1 MKNAAL
7 KSRSRSTKTNPI
19 VRKKVVTLVPGPSA
33 STLKKYEKLKASLRG
48 MGRVLVAFSG
58 GVDSS
63 LLLKA
68 AADVLGNDALAV
80 MAVSETYPAEETAK
94 AERLARKMKVP
105 FRLIHTAELEDP
117 EFRKNPPDRCYH
129 CKRELFG
136 RLAAIAAGEGIPS
149 VLDGSNHD
157 DRLDFRPGT
166 KAAAELGVRSP
177 LKEAGLTKSEIR
189 ELSFKEGLPTWDK
202 PSLACLASRFPYYS
216 RIEKESLRRIGEAE
230 AFLRRLGFRQIRVRH
245 HDAIARIEIEL
256 AEFPKILRK
265 GTPEKIVK
273 CFHRLGYAYV
283 TLDLQGYR
291 TGSMNETLGG
301 SDRAV

>member
-1 MKNAAL
+1 MKNTAL
-7 KSRSRSTKTNPI
+7 KPRRRSTKTNPI
-19 VRKKVVTLVPGPSA
+19 VRKKAASRAPGPSA
-33 STLKKYEKLKASLRG
+33 VTLKKYEELKTALRG

-68 AADVLGNDALAV
+68 AAEALDKDVLAV

-94 AERLARKMKVP
+94 AERLARKMKAR
-105 FRLIHTAELEDP
+105 FRLIHTAELENP

-136 RLAAIAAGEGIPS
+136 RLAAIAAEEGIPF

-189 ELSFKEGLPTWDK
+189 ELSFEKDLPTWDK
-202 PSLACLASRFPYYS
+202 PSLACLASRFPYYT

-230 AFLRRLGFRQIRVRH
+230 AFLRKLGFPA
-245 HDAIARIEIEL
+245 D
-256 AEFPKILRK
+256 P
-265 GTPEKIVK
+265 GPPP
-273 CFHRLGYAYV
+273 
-283 TLDLQGYR
+283 
-291 TGSMNETLGG
+291 
-301 SDRAV
+301 